1 MANAGFPRRLL
12 SQGHGG
18 TRTIP
23 EAGTTLSVN
32 ATIREVAR
40 RAGVSPMTVSR
51 VVNGNAYVRPETR
64 LAVEQVITA
73 MGYVPN
79 GLARGLSSRKTGVL
93 GLMVP
98 DVSNP
103 FYAPL
108 ARGVESIARRA
119 GFHVIL
125 SNSEGNLAYEGEY
138 IAAMLRQRVEGL
150 LIAPVGDESRT
161 HLIRLERHH
170 TPFVLIDR
178 SVTGVE
184 CDLVQADSIGGARRL
199 VEHLISLGHRR
210 IAMLAE
216 GLSVSTSRDRRRGY
230 QDALEAARIPFDPRL
245 LIETTVD
252 LDGGY
257 RGMRKLLDLEP
268 PPTAVFAINNLVAVG
283 AMKAIREG
291 ELRVP
296 EDIALVAFD
305 DIEHVASMWPFLT
318 VMPQP
323 AETFGAIAAQLLI
336 ERIAGRASEQRRVV
350 ILPSDLI
357 VRESCGAR
365 LVNSSRRSDGVTG

>member
-1 MANAGFPRRLL
+1 
-12 SQGHGG
+12 
-18 TRTIP
+18 
-23 EAGTTLSVN
+23 
-32 ATIREVAR
+32 
-40 RAGVSPMTVSR
+40 MTVSR
-51 VVNGNAYVRPETR
+51 VINGNGRVRPETR
-64 LAVEQVITA
+64 IAVEQVIA
-73 MGYVPN
+73 ALGYVPN

-93 GLMVP
+93 GLMLP

-108 ARGVESIARRA
+108 ARGAESIARRA

-125 SNSEGNLAYEGEY
+125 SNSEGNLANEGEY

-150 LIAPVGDESRT
+150 LIAPVGDESRA
-161 HLIRLERHH
+161 HLLRLERHH

-178 SVTGVE
+178 SVAGVE
-184 CDLVQADSIGGARRL
+184 CDVVQADSIGGARRL
-199 VEHLISLGHRR
+199 TEHLISLGHTR
-210 IAMLAE
+210 IGMLAE
-216 GLSVSTSRDRRRGY
+216 GLSVSTSRDRRRGF
-230 QDALEAARIPFDPRL
+230 QDALEAAHIPFDARL

-257 RGMRKLLDLEP
+257 RGMLKLLDLEP
-268 PPTAVFAINNLVAVG
+268 RPTAVFAINNLVAVG
-283 AMKAIREG
+283 AMKAIREA

-296 EDIALVAFD
+296 EDVALVAFD

-323 AETFGAIAAQLLI
+323 AETFGVLAAQLLI
-336 ERIAGRASEQRRVV
+336 ERIVGRASEQRRVV

-365 LVNSSRRSDGVTG
+365 LANANRRIDGAIS